1 MINAQKKR
9 TLETSALITIEFWEG
24 MRRYFA
30 VYFLEYGGNW
40 TDSLFQSRG
49 GFPYCGQC
57 LFRVIGKLLIHV
69 LMSHV

>member
-1 MINAQKKR
+1 MLKKKKK

-49 GFPYCGQC
+49 GFSYCGQC